1 MDIPVLSKAAGV
13 YNALRS
19 LRRGKEASLAMS
31 DRIDQNIKKS
41 REPQPKTGSGGPPV
55 TTSGGKVV
63 SGDGGGK
70 KKGDSGKS
78 GGVGMMGGGDLSDLL
93 AANLPKVGERIR
105 RGNLRLPSVKGG
117 RAGTRSAAR

>member
-1 MDIPVLSKAAGV
+1 
-13 YNALRS
+13 
-19 LRRGKEASLAMS
+19 MS

-41 REPQPKTGSGGPPV
+41 REPQPQADSGGPPV

-63 SGDGGGK
+63 SGDGGDK

-78 GGVGMMGGGDLSDLL
+78 GGEGLGGGDLSDVL

-105 RGNLRLPSVKGG
+105 GKKLRIPKLVGG
-117 RAGTRSAAR
+117 RAINVSARGGGAA